1 MLRRYRKIQLII
13 LCVEK
18 YFAKYAD
25 INPKKKQQFNLLL
38 ANIIFLRTSQV
49 HVQFKGTHKGNK

>member
-1 MLRRYRKIQLII
+1 MPRRYRKIQPII

-25 INPKKKQQFNLLL
+25 INPKKQQQFNLLL
-38 ANIIFLRTSQV
+38 ANIIF
-49 HVQFKGTHKGNK
+49 FKNIPSARSI